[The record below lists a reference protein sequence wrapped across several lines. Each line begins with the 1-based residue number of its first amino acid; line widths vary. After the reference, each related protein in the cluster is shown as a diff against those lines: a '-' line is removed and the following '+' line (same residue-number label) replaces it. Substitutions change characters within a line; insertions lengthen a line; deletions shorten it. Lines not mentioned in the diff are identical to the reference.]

1 MAYAAES
8 SDSESENGEELHFKE
23 GSIAEPTISI
33 KFGED
38 DEEEVEYFGGKK
50 APVTINNNNN
60 AHAESKLASLLFQ
73 KPAATESAGPVAEGV
88 KDEFGIEYH
97 SRRKPQG
104 TNLPSALDDFDEEIV
119 NRMIL
124 APSNTQPTTEE
135 DDEFD
140 IEVDD
145 IAPSQ
150 NAELIAK
157 ALQNASEQAQSPD
170 VESAAPAVTPTSVSA
185 AAAAADITV
194 ASSPDAVGGSKTSA
208 VTSIMEEARKALA
221 EVAEVYGNGLGDQ
234 EVLQLSGASTTTPSA
249 PAANTNTRLCDAIE
263 EGDEEEEE
271 QQEIEEEQRK
281 EEYLRMQQTQK
292 QQLESV
298 WDTLQRADSTG
309 SQHLG
314 HNETAFDSNGEPVRV
329 VSMKDMAKV
338 WTFDEAV
345 VHFQDMDH
353 SLRLPLIVTHEET
366 KGGWFST
373 APKPLSYEGSVEDLN
388 LPFLIAQ
395 VDYDPQ
401 CTSHWQMLSTLYSFF
416 IRGVGDSELTLTT
429 TSRNWERLGFQ
440 GSDPRTDLNRSMKML
455 SVLQML
461 SFIEL
466 DRAGAMRAFEL
477 SMSNCIPEP

>member
-1 MAYAAES
+1 
-8 SDSESENGEELHFKE
+8 
-23 GSIAEPTISI
+23 
-33 KFGED
+33 
-38 DEEEVEYFGGKK
+38 
-50 APVTINNNNN
+50 
-60 AHAESKLASLLFQ
+60 
-73 KPAATESAGPVAEGV
+73 
-88 KDEFGIEYH
+88 
-97 SRRKPQG
+97 
-104 TNLPSALDDFDEEIV
+104 
-119 NRMIL
+119 MIL

-157 ALQNASEQAQSPD
+157 ALLNASVQAQSPD
-170 VESAAPAVTPTSVSA
+170 AESAAPTVTPTSVSA
-185 AAAAADITV
+185 AAAADTAI
-194 ASSPDAVGGSKTSA
+194 ACSPDAVGGSKTSA

-234 EVLQLSGASTTTPSA
+234 EVLQLSGASTTTTTNSA

-292 QQLESV
+292 QQLESE

-309 SQHLG
+309 SQLLS

-353 SLRLPLIVTHEET
+353 SQRLPLIVTHEET
-366 KGGWFST
+366 KGSWFST
-373 APKPLSYEGSVEDLN
+373 APKPLSYEGSKDDLN

-455 SVLQML
+455 SVLQVNRKAPL
-461 SFIEL
+461 IFSCQSFSSIFYL
-466 DRAGAMRAFEL
+466 VF
-477 SMSNCIPEP
+477 

>member
-1 MAYAAES
+1 
-8 SDSESENGEELHFKE
+8 
-23 GSIAEPTISI
+23 
-33 KFGED
+33 
-38 DEEEVEYFGGKK
+38 
-50 APVTINNNNN
+50 
-60 AHAESKLASLLFQ
+60 
-73 KPAATESAGPVAEGV
+73 
-88 KDEFGIEYH
+88 
-97 SRRKPQG
+97 
-104 TNLPSALDDFDEEIV
+104 
-119 NRMIL
+119 MIL

-157 ALQNASEQAQSPD
+157 ALLNASAQAQSPD
-170 VESAAPAVTPTSVSA
+170 AESAAPTVTPTSVSA
-185 AAAAADITV
+185 AAVTDTAI
-194 ASSPDAVGGSKTSA
+194 ASSPDAAGGSKTSA

-234 EVLQLSGASTTTPSA
+234 EVLQLSGVSTTTNSA

-292 QQLESV
+292 QQLESE

-309 SQHLG
+309 SQLLG

-353 SLRLPLIVTHEET
+353 SQRLPLIVTHEET

-373 APKPLSYEGSVEDLN
+373 APKPLSYEGCTEDLN

-455 SVLQML
+455 SVLQVSRKPPSCNL
-461 SFIEL
+461 FRPNFTHEYIL
-466 DRAGAMRAFEL
+466 CFNL
-477 SMSNCIPEP
+477 